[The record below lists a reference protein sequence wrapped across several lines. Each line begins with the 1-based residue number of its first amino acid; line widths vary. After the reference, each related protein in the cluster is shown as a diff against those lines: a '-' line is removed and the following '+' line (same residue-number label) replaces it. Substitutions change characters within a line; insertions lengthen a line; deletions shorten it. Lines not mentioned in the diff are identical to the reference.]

1 MNKPKKY
8 PGVRPKS
15 QSSIE
20 IDFYY
25 RGVRCREIIKLKPN
39 PKNLS
44 YAAKRKAKIEVEI
57 AHGTFDYA
65 KEFPNSRRAK
75 LFAKKSGDVITVGE
89 YLTQWLDSIK
99 ESVKA
104 STFHDYTKIVNNRL
118 IPAFGDKTLAE
129 LEIRHVKDWL
139 KTCNGTLKT
148 LNNLISP
155 LRTVLKDAVY
165 DGHIDKN
172 ILYGWRINPRDAKKK
187 SSHQVD
193 PFTPEEQQRI
203 LNVLEGQSRNLV
215 QFAFWTGLRTSELVA
230 LNWDDVDFEAGYVH
244 VNKALTQAAD
254 APEAPKTAA
263 GDRKVKLLEPA
274 LQALKAQQCY
284 TRLKNRE
291 VFQNPRTNERWKG
304 DQAIRRTLWIPALK
318 KAGVKYRNPYQT
330 RHTYASMMLSAG
342 ENIMWVSQQMG
353 HKDSIITAKTY
364 ARFLERDDDD
374 AGSAAIRLFKAPKG

>member
-44 YAAKRKAKIEVEI
+44 YAAKRKAKIELEI

-65 KEFPNSRRAK
+65 KEFPNSRKAT
-75 LFAKKSGDVITVGE
+75 LFAKQPGDAITVGE
-89 YLTQWLDSIK
+89 YLTEWLESIK

-104 STFHDYTKIVNNRL
+104 STFHGYKKTVNNHL
-118 IPAFGDKTLAE
+118 IPAFGEIQLAE
-129 LEIRHVKDWL
+129 LEIRHVKEWV
-139 KTCNGTLKT
+139 KT
-148 LNNLISP
+148 LNCARKTMDNIISP
-155 LRTVLKDAVY
+155 LRTALKDAVY
-165 DGHIDKN
+165 DGYIDKN
-172 ILYGWRINPRDAKKK
+172 ILYGWRINKRDVKKK
-187 SSHQVD
+187 STHQVD

-203 LNVLEGQSRNLV
+203 LDVLEGQSRNLV

-230 LNWDDVDFEAGYVH
+230 LDWDDVNFEAGYVH
-244 VNKALTQAAD
+244 VNKALTQVAD
-254 APEAPKTAA
+254 EPEAPKTAA
-263 GDRKVKLLEPA
+263 GNRKVKLLEPA

-284 TRLKNRE
+284 TRLKNKE
-291 VFQNPRTNERWKG
+291 VFQNPRTGERWKG
-304 DQAIRRTLWIPALK
+304 DQAIRRTLWKPALE

-342 ENIMWVSQQMG
+342 ENIMWVSKQMG
-353 HKDSIITAKTY
+353 HRDSIITAKTY
-364 ARFLERDDDD
+364 ARFLESDDND
-374 AGSAAIRLFKAPKG
+374 AGSAAIRMFRAPKG